1 MCLSYPCSYDLGE
14 ARNVAL
20 LALRTK
26 DYVQK
31 TPSDMIFSVLIGRE
45 TQTVD
50 QIMLHFLKI
59 ILLFYDDDLGCDWSS
74 LIQKHDSSTSGW
86 DVSSHYHNR
95 PLGFSNDLRLIPHT
109 DTHRKRGGE
118 RLTSLRHE
126 IPHWVT
132 VCLAFTKPAQ
142 IDKWTDLPCRGN
154 LL

>member
-59 ILLFYDDDLGCDWSS
+59 ILLFYDDDLGCD
-74 LIQKHDSSTSGW
+74 
-86 DVSSHYHNR
+86 
-95 PLGFSNDLRLIPHT
+95 
-109 DTHRKRGGE
+109 
-118 RLTSLRHE
+118 
-126 IPHWVT
+126 
-132 VCLAFTKPAQ
+132 
-142 IDKWTDLPCRGN
+142 
-154 LL
+154 